1 MKIRNVGTF
10 SRKTTRLKNWDYRK
24 DAIYFITMCTANRE
38 QFFGKIIN
46 GKMHLSNIGVL
57 ANVLWFEIKN
67 HSKNVI
73 LDEFVVMP
81 DHIHGIIIIEG
92 NDRES
97 SNFQDSPDFSVPSI
111 GKGRDLPEGTGQINR
126 VGTWHALSQRS
137 SRIESSLSQREKR
150 FQNIGKNSVSSIIG
164 SYKSAV
170 TKHSN
175 RLGLEF
181 KWQQRF
187 YDRIIRDEL
196 ELGNVRN
203 YINRNI
209 EKWEREKNQI

>member
-1 MKIRNVGTF
+1 MKIRNVATLN
-10 SRKTTRLKNWDYRK
+10 RKTTRLKNWDYRK

-38 QFFGKIIN
+38 QFFGEIIN

-57 ANVLWFEIKN
+57 ANVLWYEIKN

-97 SNFQDSPDFSVPSI
+97 LNFQDSLDFSVSSV
-111 GKGRDLPEGTGQINR
+111 GTGHDIP
-126 VGTWHALSQRS
+126 VGTGHA
-137 SRIESSLSQREKR
+137 LSQREKR